1 MSFFEWT
8 PDMEIDG
15 GAIDDDHRQLIALI
29 NQLHEHT
36 VESRGR
42 EAVGQVLR
50 DLIRY
55 TEEHFK
61 REEAVMAA
69 VGYPLTAEHH
79 QQHERLVDRMQELNH
94 LHATHSLAVSSLLSL
109 ACRDWLSL
117 HIGRSDRDLAQHIQA
132 IRNRSGDP
140 R

>member
-36 VESRGR
+36 VAGRGHVV
-42 EAVGQVLR
+42 VGQVLEK
-50 DLIRY
+50 LIRY
-55 TEEHFK
+55 TQEHFQ
-61 REEAVMAA
+61 REEAVMAT
-69 VGYPLTAEHH
+69 VDYPLTAEHH
-79 QQHERLVDRMQELNH
+79 HQHERFADRMQELHH
-94 LHATHSLAVSSLLSL
+94 LHASHSLAVSSMLSL

-117 HIGRSDRDLAQHIQA
+117 HIRRSDRDLAQHIQA